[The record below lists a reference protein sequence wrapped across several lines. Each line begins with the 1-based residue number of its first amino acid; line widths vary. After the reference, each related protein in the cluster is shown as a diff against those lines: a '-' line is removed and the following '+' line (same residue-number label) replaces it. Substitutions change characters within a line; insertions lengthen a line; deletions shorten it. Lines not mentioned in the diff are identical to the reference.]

1 MTDISQNKAAE
12 FLPMV
17 DFFAIRG
24 KAISI
29 EPFGS
34 GHIND
39 TYRICTDME
48 DGPNYMLQRINNHV
62 FKNVEHLMQ
71 NISLVCNHIK
81 NKLASAKVAHIEDK
95 VLSPIPTKAGKL
107 FFKDDQSNYW
117 RIFILIENT
126 KSYDIVETVQQA
138 REGGRAFGE
147 FQAMLS
153 DLNPLDVHE
162 VIPNFLNI
170 ASRLRDFK
178 VAVDKNVVNRVSE
191 VLPEIHFIQERENKM
206 NTILNMAAKS
216 QIPLR
221 ITHNDTKFNNVLLN
235 QEDKAQCVIDLDTVM
250 PGYVAYDFGDAIRT
264 IINST
269 AEDEIDLNKIKLN
282 IPLFEAYTKGY
293 LETAHHFLYPM
304 EINSLVDGVLLLP
317 YMQAIRFLTDYL
329 NGDTYY
335 KINHPNH
342 NLQRTKAQV
351 RLVIEIEKHEELL
364 RNIVKREANVY
375 LS

>member
-1 MTDISQNKAAE
+1 MIDIPKSKAAE
-12 FLPMV
+12 FLPIV
-17 DFFAIRG
+17 NFFAIKG
-24 KAISI
+24 KAINI

-39 TYRICTDME
+39 TYKICTDLE
-48 DGPNYMLQRINNHV
+48 KGPNYMLQRVNNHV

-71 NISLVCNHIK
+71 NVALVCNHIRE
-81 NKLASAKVAHIEDK
+81 KLIGLNEANVDGK
-95 VLSPIPTKAGKL
+95 VLTPIPTKEGKL
-107 FFKDDQSNYW
+107 FFKDERNNYW
-117 RIFILIENT
+117 RVFILIENT
-126 KSYDIVETVQQA
+126 KSYDMVETVQQA
-138 REGGRAFGE
+138 REGGRAFGN

-153 DLNPLDVHE
+153 DLNPHDVHE

-178 VAVDKNVVNRVSE
+178 EATNKNMANRIEEVQSE
-191 VLPEIHFIQERENKM
+191 IDFILERENKM

-235 QEDKAQCVIDLDTVM
+235 GDDKVQCVIDLDTVM

-264 IINST
+264 IINSA
-269 AEDEIDLNKIKLN
+269 AEDEIDLDKIKLN

-293 LETAHHFLYPM
+293 LEAAYHFLYPM

-317 YMQAIRFLTDYL
+317 YMQMIRFLTDYL

-335 KINHPNH
+335 KINHPTH
-342 NLQRTKAQV
+342 NLQRTRAQM
-351 RLVIEIEKHEELL
+351 RLVIEIEKKEELL
-364 RNIVKREANVY
+364 RDIVKKEANVY

>member
-1 MTDISQNKAAE
+1 
-12 FLPMV
+12 
-17 DFFAIRG
+17 
-24 KAISI
+24 
-29 EPFGS
+29 
-34 GHIND
+34 
-39 TYRICTDME
+39 
-48 DGPNYMLQRINNHV
+48 
-62 FKNVEHLMQ
+62 
-71 NISLVCNHIK
+71 
-81 NKLASAKVAHIEDK
+81 
-95 VLSPIPTKAGKL
+95 
-107 FFKDDQSNYW
+107 
-117 RIFILIENT
+117 
-126 KSYDIVETVQQA
+126 YDIVETIQQA
-138 REGGRAFGE
+138 REGGRAFGN

-170 ASRLRDFK
+170 ASRLRDFRDAINK
-178 VAVDKNVVNRVSE
+178 NMASRVDEVRSE
-191 VLPEIHFIQERENKM
+191 IDFIQERENKM

-235 QEDKAQCVIDLDTVM
+235 KEDKAQCVIDLDTVM

-264 IINST
+264 IINSA
-269 AEDEIDLNKIKLN
+269 AEDEADLDRIKLN

-304 EINSLVDGVLLLP
+304 EIKSLVDGVLLLP
-317 YMQAIRFLTDYL
+317 YMQMIRFLTDYL

-335 KINHPNH
+335 KISHPTH
-342 NLQRTKAQV
+342 NLQRTKAQM

-364 RNIVKREANVY
+364 RDLVKREANVY